1 MARMDTLLY
10 FQSTATTSAHHK
22 LDGICQAAK
31 TRGWLV
37 NRFDLH
43 SPTQIRDEIL
53 HWHPVGCI
61 VEFSSDDIVLP
72 RWAQS
77 LVPTVL
83 LDCNPV
89 LARRRVST
97 VTQDPATTGAL
108 AADFLLQMDLA
119 AYAYAG
125 WPERKFWDRMRGR
138 SFCRAVKAARKP
150 LFRIDVGDAA
160 ASVDRLRA
168 AIAASLRTLPRP
180 VGVYCV
186 NDAIGAQTMEAA
198 AQCGFTIPDDIVLLG
213 TDNEE
218 HICENISPTL
228 SSIELDFLNAGRR
241 CVEIIAALVGNGGSP
256 PVHETFGPA
265 RIIRRSSTRRAARP
279 DRGVIAALDLIRS
292 RATEGLSPS
301 EVASLFHCSRRMAEI
316 RFRAT
321 TGHSILDEIHAV
333 QIEHAKNLIAN
344 PYVKLTV
351 IPQMCGY
358 GSNAFFMGL
367 FRRITG
373 LTMRQWRRTCG
384 DATARRGTTR
394 RSANGDGCQRA
405 HASIS

>member
-1 MARMDTLLY
+1 MRNVQLTREPVCRSMARMDTLLY
-10 FQSTATTSAHHK
+10 FQSTATTSARHK

-43 SPTQIRDEIL
+43 SPGQIRDEIL

-61 VEFSSDDIVLP
+61 VEFSTDDIVLP
-72 RWAQS
+72 RLSQS
-77 LVPTVL
+77 PVPTVL

-89 LARRRVST
+89 LARRGVST

-108 AADFLLQMDLA
+108 AADFLLQMRLA

-138 SFCRAVKAARKP
+138 SFRRAVKAARQP

-168 AIAASLRTLPRP
+168 AIAASLRPLPRP
-180 VGVYCV
+180 LGVYCV
-186 NDAIGAQTMEAA
+186 NDAIAAQTMEAA
-198 AQCGFTIPDDIVLLG
+198 AQCGFSVPDDIVLLG

-228 SSIELDFLNAGRR
+228 SSVEMDFLNAGRR
-241 CVEIIAALVGNGGSP
+241 CVEIISALVDGGP

-265 RIIRRSSTRRAARP
+265 RIIQRSSTRRAKRP
-279 DRGVIAALDLIRS
+279 DRSVIAALDLIRS
-292 RATEGLSPS
+292 RATEGLSPR
-301 EVASLFHCSRRMAEI
+301 EVASLFPCSRRMAEI
-316 RFRAT
+316 RFRAA

-333 QIEHAKNLIAN
+333 QVEHAKNLLVN
-344 PYVKLTV
+344 SYVKPAV

-373 LTMRQWRRTCG
+373 LTMRQWLRTVG
-384 DATARRGTTR
+384 AAP
-394 RSANGDGCQRA
+394 
-405 HASIS
+405 HP